1 MSFSKH
7 VSLLVLSEEVR
18 RVKQEMNTLQ
28 IKKLQCRK
36 NCLLSNLQF
45 GGNCLLSIEKS
56 VFESGLIYS
65 FQFQLFF
72 IQGEKRKYRSN
83 FRNLL
88 RYKFVP
94 VKSYTKRII
103 YIHHTSLTSQTLRTA
118 KFVVFVCCL
127 EYSWSSI

>member
-18 RVKQEMNTLQ
+18 RVKQEMKTLQ
-28 IKKLQCRK
+28 IKKLQYRK
-36 NCLLSNLQF
+36 NYLLSNLQF

>member
-18 RVKQEMNTLQ
+18 RVKQEMKTLQ
-28 IKKLQCRK
+28 IKKLQYRK

-72 IQGEKRKYRSN
+72 I
-83 FRNLL
+83 
-88 RYKFVP
+88 
-94 VKSYTKRII
+94 
-103 YIHHTSLTSQTLRTA
+103 
-118 KFVVFVCCL
+118 
-127 EYSWSSI
+127 

>member
-18 RVKQEMNTLQ
+18 RVKQEMKTLQ
-28 IKKLQCRK
+28 IKKLQYRK
-36 NCLLSNLQF
+36 NCLFSNLQF

-65 FQFQLFF
+65 FQFQLFL

-118 KFVVFVCCL
+118 KFAVFVCCL

>member
-7 VSLLVLSEEVR
+7 VSLPVLSEEVR
-18 RVKQEMNTLQ
+18 RVKQEMKTLQ
-28 IKKLQCRK
+28 IKKLQYRK

-72 IQGEKRKYRSN
+72 YLGRKTEIQV
-83 FRNLL
+83 
-88 RYKFVP
+88 KF
-94 VKSYTKRII
+94 
-103 YIHHTSLTSQTLRTA
+103 
-118 KFVVFVCCL
+118 
-127 EYSWSSI
+127 

>member
-18 RVKQEMNTLQ
+18 RVKQEMKKLQ
-28 IKKLQCRK
+28 IKKLQYRK